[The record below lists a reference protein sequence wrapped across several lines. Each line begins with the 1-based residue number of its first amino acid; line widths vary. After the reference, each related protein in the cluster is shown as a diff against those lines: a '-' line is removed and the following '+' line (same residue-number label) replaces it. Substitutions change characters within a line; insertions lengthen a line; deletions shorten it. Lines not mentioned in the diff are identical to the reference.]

1 MQVVLE
7 DGVFYWEKGEK
18 RTCLLNCNDF
28 LSNKSC
34 IPMHSID
41 GQSRTVFDII
51 GKLLNKGIE
60 QGLGEEIIH
69 QRLLIDVLLI
79 RQLISTSKP
88 LKVLEIGCK
97 DGSLS
102 YHLASI
108 MGEFHK
114 ESILY
119 CMSDQMEIEWLG
131 RMEEV
136 EELPHLSFLATDYE
150 EALLEKEA
158 FDIILLNGEIQTKKE
173 YQVLERTLSFL
184 KEEGSLIVYSNET
197 PLLESTFQLLFKE
210 REEYRF
216 SPQKVILVG
225 EKSERDWCRNE
236 EDIVEEEMQFIQQV
250 ELELEKNNFDSL
262 CWEKLLKKVEAIID
276 KEMQANNTKQKQWWI
291 SIKEKMLDYW
301 LSYHKEE
308 KKMFEEEIKEL
319 IKISKNY

>member
-28 LSNKSC
+28 LSNKSY

-131 RMEEV
+131 RMEQV

-150 EALLEKEA
+150 EALLEKGA
-158 FDIILLNGEIQTKKE
+158 FDIIFLNGEIQTKKE
-173 YQVLERTLSFL
+173 YEVLERTLSFL
-184 KEEGSLIVYSNET
+184 KEEGSLIVYNNET

-216 SPQKVILVG
+216 SPMKAVLVG
-225 EKSERDWCRNE
+225 KKRNRDWYRKMENVLE
-236 EDIVEEEMQFIQQV
+236 ESVQLVKKIEI
-250 ELELEKNNFDSL
+250 ELDRENFDAELWNS
-262 CWEKLLKKVEAIID
+262 LLKQVDLIIE
-276 KEMQANNTKQKQWWI
+276 KEMKQKNI
-291 SIKEKMLDYW
+291 E
-301 LSYHKEE
+301 
-308 KKMFEEEIKEL
+308 
-319 IKISKNY
+319 